1 MTIPATF
8 FVPVSQCG
16 AGSSKKPTWSFWKM
30 SVLVVF
36 FLVACS
42 ASPDLDAFS
51 TFAKEYVANI
61 SVLSGMFAQAQFLK
75 SSQRVFLFQKDFV
88 EDGKKKK
95 RLVDMFLFDRL
106 ICLLQASADPWH
118 NEIAKI
124 LVTPQGK
131 KDICV
136 TFAVNENNVMAHI
149 VCHQDAKMVALA
161 NGFAKIEKE
170 TGLKF
175 PFSFPRGFGILF
187 NKDRITG
194 VVPFYPK
201 FNNDEENSFQEVV
214 DDKYNV
220 GSFFVK
226 YSGSLAKVLIWVD
239 ENGKICWTVM
249 SKNSADS
256 TAMSGDSA
264 NINYPQELAKVIA
277 PYMTQE
283 RLQAIYATG
292 VPTGVRSFCAEVML
306 ECDQSH
312 GYAVKDGFIVTCA
325 ATETHFLGSN
335 ELTKWCEDIGLPTDC
350 PLHIEGTDKILA
362 FVQAMNEVRD
372 VMNIVVLQ
380 AILTKFGLK
389 YDLSKHRHI
398 VKSLVLE
405 GFIITLRNAD
415 GKKLVLKYKFAFY
428 TAVTMFVRE
437 YFKTTRKGE
446 SFDVETKISGF
457 LKRWVFDKSVEMQ
470 SLWSWILHQMV
481 HEAETQSF
489 KGPVAP
495 WIQASEQVY
504 AGVFAALA
512 ENGNDAA
519 KVCKILGCPM
529 LEQQQRSLIEVTI
542 ALVLGP
548 IGYGKST
555 FASYLAALYNAFHVD
570 GDGNEAWLPKD
581 LVLALKGER
590 NAETVAAILAAIQ
603 AGKNVVFSTGGGA
616 IWSFPNCGQKA
627 MNSQTISFLET
638 KAKEMGIKL
647 KFVVYV
653 PDNMEAE
660 YAKPEEVKS
669 AIEGRKARGEKW
681 GDEKFIQILCDSSK
695 ANIQFAQKFM
705 KQAVEV
711 HTYPRFIFDDVTNE
725 SALRA
730 IFQSGTDLMSSNLQ
744 TPLELSCLR
753 QQQLVSV
760 GEIPPPTIS
769 TEVRIKYADPAKK
782 GKLLFTFPKCGDD
795 STFHITINYDADKT
809 PKPLPPAFFEVGST
823 QTVPLLYCVAKL
835 SDGDGTLAP
844 FVFIDLGCG
853 GMHVTVHPGRFKP
866 ESMREVALAMQAGQL
881 SAVFVPQQGEP
892 QELTFEVLSSKQ
904 VQIEAHHVVSHV

>member
-1 MTIPATF
+1 MTIPAPATF

-51 TFAKEYVANI
+51 NFAKEYVANI

-136 TFAVNENNVMAHI
+136 TFAVNENNDMAHI

-161 NGFAKIEKE
+161 KGFAKIEKE

-226 YSGSLAKVLIWVD
+226 YSGSLAKVLIWED

-283 RLQAIYATG
+283 RLQAIYA
-292 VPTGVRSFCAEVML
+292 TGVRSFCAEVML

-362 FVQAMNEVRD
+362 FVQELNKVRD
-372 VMNIVVLQ
+372 VMTIDVLK

-389 YDLSKHRHI
+389 YDLSKHHAI
-398 VKSLVLE
+398 VQSLVLE

-415 GKKLVLKYKFAFY
+415 SKKLVLKYKFAFY
-428 TAVTMFVRE
+428 TAVTMFLRE

-457 LKRWVFDKSVEMQ
+457 LKRWVFDKSGEMQ

-603 AGKNVVFSTGGGA
+603 VGKNVVFSTGGGA

-638 KAKEMGIKL
+638 KAKEMGITL

-660 YAKPEEVKS
+660 YADEEAVKS
-669 AIEGRKARGEKW
+669 AIEGRKVRREKW
-681 GDEKFIQILCDSSK
+681 EKPIDFFIKASA
-695 ANIQFAQKFM
+695 ANIEFAKNFM
-705 KQAVEV
+705 KQAVKV

-730 IFQSGTDLMSSNLQ
+730 IFQSGTDLMSSNPQ

-753 QQQLVSV
+753 QQQLVSI
-760 GEIPPPTIS
+760 ENISPPKFS
-769 TEVRIKYADPAKK
+769 AEVRIKYADPDPAKD
-782 GKLLFTFPKCGDD
+782 GKMLFTFKKPEG

-809 PKPLPPAFFEVGST
+809 PKPLAAPFFPVGST
-823 QTVPLLYCVAKL
+823 QTVPLHHCLAQL
-835 SDGDGTLAP
+835 SDGTLAP
-844 FVFIDLGCG
+844 FIFINLGLDG
-853 GMHVTVHPGRFKP
+853 KHVTVHPGRFKP
-866 ESMREVALAMQAGQL
+866 ESMRAVALAMQAGQS

-892 QELTFEVLSSKQ
+892 QELIFEVLSSQQ
-904 VQIEAHHVVSHV
+904 VQIKAYNVVSHA

>member
-30 SVLVVF
+30 S
-36 FLVACS
+36 FLVAILLTACF
-42 ASPDLDAFS
+42 ASSIESTSTFS

-61 SVLSGMFAQAQFLK
+61 SVISGMFAQAQFLK

-95 RLVDMFLFDRL
+95 KCLADMFLFDRL
-106 ICLLQASADPWH
+106 ICHLQASADPWH
-118 NEIAKI
+118 NKIAEI
-124 LVTPQGK
+124 LVDPKTR

-136 TFAVNENNVMAHI
+136 TFANHGSNVMAHI
-149 VCHQDAKMVALA
+149 VMHQDAKMVALA
-161 NGFAKIEKE
+161 KGFVKLEKE
-170 TGLKF
+170 TRLKF

-194 VVPFYPK
+194 VAPFYPK
-201 FNNDEENSFQEVV
+201 FDNDKEKTSKEVV
-214 DDKYNV
+214 DGKYDE

-226 YSGSLAKVLIWVD
+226 YSGSLAKVLIWED
-239 ENGKICWTVM
+239 ETGAICWTVM

-256 TAMSGDSA
+256 TSESGPCK
-264 NINYPQELAKVIA
+264 INYPQELAKVIA

-283 RLQAIYATG
+283 RLQAIYAK
-292 VPTGVRSFCAEVML
+292 GVRSFCAEVML

-325 ATETHFLGSN
+325 ANETHFLGSK
-335 ELTKWCEDIGLPTDC
+335 ELTEWCEAIGLPTDR
-350 PLHIEGTDKILA
+350 PLHIKGTDKILA
-362 FVQAMNEVRD
+362 FVQALNEVRD
-372 VMNIVVLQ
+372 VMTIDVLQ
-380 AILTKFGLK
+380 TIFTKFGLE

-398 VKSLVLE
+398 VQSLILE
-405 GFIITLRNAD
+405 GFIITLRNAE
-415 GKKLVLKYKFAFY
+415 GEKLVLKYKFAFY
-428 TAVTMFVRE
+428 TAVTMFLRE
-437 YFKTTRKGE
+437 YIKTTRKGE
-446 SFDVETKISGF
+446 SFDVETKITEF
-457 LKRWVFDKSVEMQ
+457 LKNWDFDKSVEMQ

-481 HEAETQSF
+481 HVADTQTF
-489 KGPVAP
+489 EGPVEGPLAH
-495 WIQASEQVY
+495 WIQASERVY

-512 ENGNDAA
+512 ETGNNIAET
-519 KVCKILGCPM
+519 CKILGCPM
-529 LEQQQRSLIEVTI
+529 LEQQQRSFIEVTI

-570 GDGNEAWLPKD
+570 GDGNKAWLPKD

-638 KAKEMGIKL
+638 NAKEMGIKL

-660 YAKPEEVKS
+660 YAKPEEVRS

-681 GDEKFIQILCDSSK
+681 GDDERFIQNLCVSSAK
-695 ANIQFAQKFM
+695 NIEFAKRFM

-711 HTYPRFIFDDVTNE
+711 HTYPRFEFDDMTNE

-730 IFQSGTDLMSSNLQ
+730 IFQSGTDLMSSNPQ
-744 TPLELSCLR
+744 ARLELSCLR
-753 QQQLVSV
+753 QQQLVSI
-760 GEIPPPTIS
+760 GEISSPTIS
-769 TEVRIKYADPAKK
+769 AEVRIKYDDPAKK
-782 GKLLFTFPKCGDD
+782 GRLLFTFPKPEG
-795 STFHITINYDADKT
+795 STFHITLSYDAGKT
-809 PKPLPPAFFEVGST
+809 PKPLALPFFEVGST
-823 QTVPLLYCVAKL
+823 QTAPLHHCLAKL
-835 SDGDGTLAP
+835 SDGTPAP
-844 FVFIDLGCG
+844 FVFIDLGRD

-866 ESMREVALAMQAGQL
+866 ESMRAVALAMQAGQS
-881 SAVFVPQQGEP
+881 SAMFVPQQGEP
-892 QELTFEVLSSKQ
+892 QELTFEVLSSQK
-904 VQIEAHHVVSHV
+904 VQIGAHHVVSHA

>member
-36 FLVACS
+36 FLVAGS
-42 ASPDLDAFS
+42 ASAPDLDDFG

-61 SVLSGMFAQAQFLK
+61 SVLSGMFAQATFLK
-75 SSQRVFLFQKDFV
+75 SSERVFLFQKDFV

-95 RLVDMFLFDRL
+95 RLADMFLFDRL
-106 ICLLQASADPWH
+106 VCLLQASDDPWYK
-118 NEIAKI
+118 EIAKK
-124 LVTPQGK
+124 LLAYQGK

-136 TFAVNENNVMAHI
+136 TFATNGSNVMAHI
-149 VCHQDAKMVALA
+149 VVHKDEKMVSLA
-161 NGFAKIEKE
+161 NDFAKIEDE
-170 TGLKF
+170 TKLKF

-194 VVPFYPK
+194 VAPFYPK
-201 FNNDEENSFQEVV
+201 FNNDEENSFQKVV
-214 DDKYNV
+214 DGKYDV

-226 YSGSLAKVLIWVD
+226 YSGSLAKVLIWKD

-256 TAMSGDSA
+256 TAMSGDSG
-264 NINYPQELAKVIA
+264 INYPRELASVIA

-283 RLQAIYATG
+283 RLQAIYAS
-292 VPTGVRSFCAEVML
+292 GVRSFCAEVML
-306 ECDQSH
+306 ACDNSH
-312 GYAVKDGFIVTCA
+312 GYRAINGFIVTCA
-325 ATETHFLGSN
+325 ATGSEFLGSQR
-335 ELTKWCEDIGLPTDC
+335 LTEWCESIGLPTDR

-362 FVQAMNEVRD
+362 FVQELNRVRD
-372 VMNIVVLQ
+372 VMTVDVLQ
-380 AILTKFGLK
+380 AILTKFGLE

-398 VKSLVLE
+398 VQSLVFE
-405 GFIITLRNAD
+405 GFIITLRNEK
-415 GKKLVLKYKFAFY
+415 GEKLVLKYKFAFY
-428 TAVTMFVRE
+428 TAVTMFLRE
-437 YFKTTRKGE
+437 YIKNIKKGD

-470 SLWSWILHQMV
+470 SLWSWILHEMV
-481 HEAETQSF
+481 RVADTQSF
-489 KGPVAP
+489 EGPVES
-495 WIQASEQVY
+495 WIQASELVY
-504 AGVFAALA
+504 ARVFPSLA
-512 ENGNDAA
+512 ENDNDVA
-519 KVCKILGCPM
+519 KVCERLGCPM
-529 LEQQQRSLIEVTI
+529 LEQQKRSLIEVTI

-660 YAKPEEVKS
+660 YAKPEEVRS

-681 GDEKFIQILCDSSK
+681 GDEKFIQNLCTSSAK
-695 ANIQFAQKFM
+695 NIEFAKRFM

-711 HTYPRFIFDDVTNE
+711 HTYPRFIFDDVTNK

-730 IFQSGTDLMSSNLQ
+730 IFQSGTDLMSSNPQ

-753 QQQLVSV
+753 QQQLVSI
-760 GEIPPPTIS
+760 GEISSPTIS
-769 TEVRIKYADPAKK
+769 AEVRIKYADPAKK
-782 GKLLFTFPKCGDD
+782 GKLLFTFPNPDG
-795 STFHITINYDADKT
+795 STFHITLSYDADKT
-809 PKPLPPAFFEVGST
+809 PKPLAPPFFEVGST
-823 QTVPLLYCVAKL
+823 QTAPLHHCVAKL
-835 SDGDGTLAP
+835 SEGTLAP

-866 ESMREVALAMQAGQL
+866 ESMRAVALAMQAGQS
-881 SAVFVPQQGEP
+881 SAMFVPQQGAPE
-892 QELTFEVLSSKQ
+892 ELTFEVLSSQQ
-904 VQIEAHHVVSHV
+904 VQIGAHHVVSHA